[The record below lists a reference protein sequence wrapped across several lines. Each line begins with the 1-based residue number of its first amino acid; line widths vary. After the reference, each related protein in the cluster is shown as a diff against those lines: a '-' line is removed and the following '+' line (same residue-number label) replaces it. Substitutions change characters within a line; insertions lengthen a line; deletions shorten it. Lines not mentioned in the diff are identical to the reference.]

1 MKRTLTRDQ
10 QRTMEPINTR
20 TRLLELVN
28 AVRRLP
34 GSSASEQVR
43 RATVALAE
51 AMQVD
56 GLMVAAVRSEDLAET
71 TNGSTARARNG
82 ASALPDA
89 LKSRIERTSVRWG
102 DQEHRLQI
110 ARVAPYPPPPLN
122 RIALDVTV
130 RAQHGSREV
139 DVTCRVRLNQ
149 LETDHDTAGKIA
161 DAVRSALEGKVPP
174 PAIVVL

>member
-10 QRTMEPINTR
+10 QKTMEPINTR
-20 TRLLELVN
+20 TRMLELVN

-34 GSSASEQVR
+34 GSSASEHVR

-56 GLMVAAVRSEDLAET
+56 GLMVAPVRSEDLAEA

-82 ASALPDA
+82 ASSLPDA
-89 LKSRIERTSVRWG
+89 LKSRIERTSVRWRE
-102 DQEHRLQI
+102 QEHRLQI
-110 ARVAPYPPPPLN
+110 ARVTPYPPPPLH

-130 RAQHGSREV
+130 RAQHGSRVVE
-139 DVTCRVRLNQ
+139 VTCRVRLSQ
-149 LETDHDTAGKIA
+149 LETD
-161 DAVRSALEGKVPP
+161 E
-174 PAIVVL
+174 

>member
-1 MKRTLTRDQ
+1 
-10 QRTMEPINTR
+10 MEPINTR

-34 GSSASEQVR
+34 SSSASEHVR

-56 GLMVAAVRSEDLAET
+56 GLMVAALRSEDIAESA
-71 TNGSTARARNG
+71 NASTSPARSG
-82 ASALPDA
+82 TSSLPDA
-89 LKSRIERTSVRWG
+89 LRSRIERTSVRWR
-102 DQEHRLQI
+102 DQDHRLQI
-110 ARVAPYPPPPLN
+110 SRVAPYPSPPLN

-130 RAQHGSREV
+130 RAHHGSRQVE
-139 DVTCRVRLNQ
+139 VTCRVRLNQ
-149 LETDHDTAGKIA
+149 LASEEDTAGKIA
-161 DAVRSALEGKVPP
+161 GAVRSALEGKVAP